1 MVCPTPWSRRA
12 AQTAGIALVAAT
24 AAAAMKVPERM
35 ILTQAMN
42 NAPLTSASVIPLDF
56 GVGVKELEAIQG
68 EEMIGRNTG
77 NLGSVAF
84 VVRRPG

>member
-1 MVCPTPWSRRA
+1 
-12 AQTAGIALVAAT
+12 
-24 AAAAMKVPERM
+24 MKLPERV
-35 ILTQAMN
+35 ILTQVMK
-42 NAPLTSASVIPLDF
+42 NAPLTTASVLPLDF

-77 NLGSVAF
+77 RLGSVAF

>member
-1 MVCPTPWSRRA
+1 M
-12 AQTAGIALVAAT
+12 AQTAAGITLVAAS
-24 AAAAMKVPERM
+24 AATVAAMKLPERM
-35 ILTQAMN
+35 ILTPAMK
-42 NAPLTSASVIPLDF
+42 NAPLTSASVLPLDF

-77 NLGSVAF
+77 RLGSVAF